1 MAGLRTFDVMLL
13 QHQVDG
19 ESMQYLNFG
28 LVMVEKGWPASG
40 EAHVQLA
47 TERQWEMLE
56 SVGAGV
62 EELRALG
69 EALKGDL
76 VHGTATKEGDV
87 KVGELFRKY
96 RDQFSITAQLSELRK
111 PVVGTSAAQE
121 LESLTHLYLERPKW
135 IADRW
140 ERAKGSRT
148 QVVERLRDEFRVWG
162 VLEHPGMRKGFL
174 ASDWAEGLK
183 QKVRIDFGYAT
194 RDGREFKLYQA
205 VDASRD
211 VEALRLAHV
220 WPKLR
225 EGIRVKAQREARLTA
240 VVGEGRDEA
249 AIEVMEEAGMRIA
262 MVGEAE
268 NIARV
273 AAEELL

>member
-96 RDQFSITAQLSELRK
+96 RDQFSITAQLSALRK
-111 PVVGTSAAQE
+111 PVVGASAAQE
-121 LESLTHLYLERPKW
+121 LESLTRLYLERPKW
-135 IADRW
+135 IAERW

-148 QVVERLRDEFRVWG
+148 QIVE
-162 VLEHPGMRKGFL
+162 
-174 ASDWAEGLK
+174 
-183 QKVRIDFGYAT
+183 
-194 RDGREFKLYQA
+194 
-205 VDASRD
+205 
-211 VEALRLAHV
+211 
-220 WPKLR
+220 KLR

-240 VVGEGRDEA
+240 VVGEERDEA

>member
-1 MAGLRTFDVMLL
+1 MAGLRTFEVMLL

-40 EAHVQLA
+40 EAHVRLA

-96 RDQFSITAQLSELRK
+96 RDQFSITAQLSALRK
-111 PVVGTSAAQE
+111 PVVGASAAQE
-121 LESLTHLYLERPKW
+121 LESLTRLYLERPKW
-135 IADRW
+135 IAERW

-148 QVVERLRDEFRVWG
+148 QIVERLRDEFRVWG
-162 VLEHPGMRKGFL
+162 VLEHPGMRTRVAVKE
-174 ASDWAEGLK
+174 WAEVK
-183 QKVRIDFGYAT
+183 RDMRIDFGYAT

-240 VVGEGRDEA
+240 VVGEERDEA